1 MSGAGAANLKYRRNA
16 LVGDYARA
24 GIGALLTGVPML
36 FVGESPATLAVLGGL
51 TVLFAL
57 FGFRTFLR
65 HQTTVALSPDG
76 VEARGFLGG
85 RIAWRE
91 LDQLKLGYFT
101 ARRERQGGWMQLTL
115 RGGGRRLKFDSSLE
129 GFDRLAR
136 QAAAASI
143 ANNLELSGAT
153 MANLAALNIA
163 LPADGNRSGV

>member
-1 MSGAGAANLKYRRNA
+1 MSGVGAEDLKYRRNA
-16 LVGDYARA
+16 LAGDYVRA

-51 TVLFAL
+51 TALFAL

-65 HQTTVALSPDG
+65 HQTKVALSPDG
-76 VEARGFLGG
+76 VEARGLLGG

-91 LDQLKLGYFT
+91 LDQLKLGYYT
-101 ARRERQGGWMQLTL
+101 TRRDRQGGWMQLTL

-136 QAAAASI
+136 QAATASI